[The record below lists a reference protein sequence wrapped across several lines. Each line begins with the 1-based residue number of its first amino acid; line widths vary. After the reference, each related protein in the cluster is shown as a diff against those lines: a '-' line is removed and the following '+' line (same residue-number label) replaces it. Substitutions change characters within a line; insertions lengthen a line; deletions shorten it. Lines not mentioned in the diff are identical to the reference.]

1 MVLVIFVGGIILG
14 FSLGFATMAAM
25 AAWGGRG
32 QSEEVQ
38 EVGNNLTRSYS
49 PTRKPIRAL
58 GTPAILLTPW
68 L

>member
-1 MVLVIFVGGIILG
+1 MVLAIFVGGIILG

-25 AAWGGRG
+25 AGRGGRG
-32 QSEEVQ
+32 QSEGLE
-38 EVGNNLTRSYS
+38 EMRNNLTRADS
-49 PTRKPIRAL
+49 PTRNPSRAL

>member
-1 MVLVIFVGGIILG
+1 MVLAIFVGGIILG

-25 AAWGGRG
+25 ASREGRG
-32 QSEEVQ
+32 QSEGVE
-38 EVGNNLTRSYS
+38 EMGNNLTRSYS
-49 PTRKPIRAL
+49 STRDPVRAL